1 MDINDYMDAVYAAF
15 KEFVEE
21 TRFPESADFDYI
33 FEMAHEEPSVTNCDG
48 SYLEHSAAV
57 NSVKYMIW
65 DNDFLDAFRLFYKSD
80 PYVDTPENFDCEI
93 RTYCLDNM
101 KEELN
106 LWYDNREQPVCVV
119 A

>member
-1 MDINDYMDAVYAAF
+1 MDINDYMDSVCAAF

-21 TRFPESADFDYI
+21 TEFPEGTDFDYI
-33 FEMAHEEPSVTNCDG
+33 FEMAYEEPSVTNCDG
-48 SYLEHSAAV
+48 SYLEYPTLID
-57 NSVKYMIW
+57 SVKHLIW
-65 DNDFLDAFRLFYKSD
+65 DREFMERFNDFYKCY
-80 PYVDTPENFDCEI
+80 PLTDTPENFDNEV

-106 LWYDNREQPVCVV
+106 LWYDNREQPVCAV